1 MLHHANVTDRV
12 VKVGSGEGQRDRS
25 IRIQSGS
32 RTDRSWVVE
41 ASHCH
46 PTQKK
51 KKKKESA
58 ARCRGRTTE
67 CINCSAESS
76 RVANT

>member
-41 ASHCH
+41 ASHLH
-46 PTQKK
+46 PTKK
-51 KKKKESA
+51 KSLQRDAEVKGACVDK
-58 ARCRGRTTE
+58 TTK
-67 CINCSAESS
+67 
-76 RVANT
+76 TMLPGGL